1 MMSPYLDAAIA
12 AARAAGAML
21 KEHFLVERRVNEFAA
36 HDIKLELDVRAQ
48 DLITQMILARFPD
61 HAIYGEEGVGGNQ
74 ASEFQWIVD
83 PLDGT
88 VNYFY
93 GIPHFCTSIAV
104 RQQKKILAG
113 VIYDPMRDELF
124 AADSADGSATL
135 NGAPIA
141 VSARAQLSEAIL
153 SIGLAKVAETID
165 RNLPVLEQMI
175 HRVRKCRMMGSAALD
190 LAYVACGRLDGY
202 IEAGISLWDVAAG
215 ILLCENAGGKIEM
228 QPRRDKPEK
237 YSIIAS
243 SGRIA
248 EISES
253 GRRIAG

>member
-1 MMSPYLDAAIA
+1 MSIYLEAATE
-12 AARAAGAML
+12 AARATGELL
-21 KEHFLVERRVNEFAA
+21 KEHFLSEREVNEFAA
-36 HDIKLELDVRAQ
+36 HDIKLALDVEAQ
-48 DLITQMILARFPD
+48 DLITRLLLARFPD
-61 HAIYGEEGVGGNQ
+61 RAIYGEEGLGGNQ

-104 RQQKKILAG
+104 RCGQEVLAG

-124 AADSADGSATL
+124 AADREGALATL
-135 NGAPIA
+135 NGAPIQ
-141 VSARAQLSEAIL
+141 VSARTQLSDAIL
-153 SIGLAKVAETID
+153 SVGLAKVTETIE
-165 RNLPVLEQMI
+165 RNLPVLQDMI

-215 ILLCENAGGKIEM
+215 ILLCENAGGKIDM
-228 QPRRDKPEK
+228 QPRPERPDK
-237 YSIIAS
+237 YSIIAA
-243 SGRIA
+243 SGHIA
-248 EISES
+248 EVSERGQS
-253 GRRIAG
+253 IAE